1 MGQYLVRSER
11 SVNVGDETSGRTLL
25 EPLVRTTQKI
35 SSVVVSPLP
44 ERRFCLIN
52 SLHSLERSQRQGD

>member
-1 MGQYLVRSER
+1 MGQYLVHSER
-11 SVNVGDETSGRTLL
+11 SVSVGDETSGWVLL

-44 ERRFCLIN
+44 ERRFCLN